1 MKQKTKQIRIPSNI
15 DYDRLFSK
23 IEGKDSYKNELI
35 DATYVVLSFL
45 YPSKKYIKATNGFN
59 GFKPILN
66 EEINKT
72 TRNRFEKVKRLLMDK
87 NSHSSGAILKVNSK
101 YLKFVKPMSYKLND
115 ELFLNPGERWV
126 ELGSNAEK
134 RLLRYEEEGIKRY
147 EEFKSTYQFLLDK
160 YESDITIDDG
170 AFDYIIQLKTLLL
183 ERVAKY
189 DVDKDE
195 MTKRVNYT
203 IKEMKSK
210 IRAIQKK
217 NFRPSV
223 SKSNHRLNS
232 VITRLNRELRY
243 YLKINGNRLVEVDVK
258 SSQPYVLGSIL
269 TNSFFSR
276 SNINDF
282 SLNSIF
288 PQLFN
293 QLDYIVNQ
301 STDDITSLIK
311 NSIYNNKEGFP
322 KYFMSGGLDNCL
334 EIQSYRNLS
343 FKEGF
348 YPHLNNTFL
357 NGDFETQKVKD
368 NVMLLLNLKNL
379 RKRDNIVLI
388 QQFKKHFPNINSFIE
403 SINNLN
409 SFKSAI
415 AILLQ
420 RTESYLFLRVGCK
433 AVNERLPDVPFLT
446 IHDSILIAEQ
456 YCEIV
461 TPILKESLNSITRIE
476 PGVSVKV
483 IQDPM
488 TTLEVDI
495 EEIWGKLIS
504 KKWKKLT
511 TCHYSLKGWC

>member
-1 MKQKTKQIRIPSNI
+1 MKQNSKQIRIPSNI
-15 DYDRLFSK
+15 DYEQLFSK

-45 YPSKKYIKATNGFN
+45 FPSKDYIKATSGFE
-59 GFKPILN
+59 GFKSIN
-66 EEINKT
+66 NVEINKII
-72 TRNRFEKVKRLLMDK
+72 RNRFGKVKSLLMDV
-87 NSHSSGAILKVNSK
+87 NSHSSGAILIEKKEYQPGIVS
-101 YLKFVKPMSYKLND
+101 MGYKLND

-126 ELGSNAEK
+126 GLGSNAEK
-134 RLLRYEEEGIKRY
+134 RLIRYEEDGIKKY
-147 EEFKSTYQFLLDK
+147 EDFKSTYQFLLDK

-170 AFDYIIQLKTLLL
+170 AFDYVIKLKSVLL
-183 ERVAKY
+183 EKVNQF
-189 DVDKDE
+189 DGDKDE

-203 IKEMKSK
+203 IKEMNSK

-217 NFRPSV
+217 RFRPSV

-232 VITRLNRELRY
+232 VVTTLYRELRY
-243 YLKINGNRLVEVDVK
+243 YLRINGNKLVEVDLK

-269 TNSFFSR
+269 TNSFFSGD
-276 SNINDF
+276 SNIDF
-282 SLNSIF
+282 SLIRIY
-288 PQLFN
+288 PQLYN
-293 QLDYIVNQ
+293 QLNYIVSK
-301 STDDITSLIK
+301 STTDITSLIG
-311 NSIYNNKEGFP
+311 NSLYNNKKGFP

-334 EIQSYRNLS
+334 EIQSYRSLP
-343 FKEGF
+343 FEEGF

-368 NVMLLLNLKNL
+368 NVMLLLNLQNL
-379 RKRDNIVLI
+379 RTRDNIVLI

-420 RTESYLFLRVGCK
+420 RSESYLFLLIGCK
-433 AVNERLPDVPFLT
+433 AVNERLPDVPYLT
-446 IHDSILIAEQ
+446 IHDSILIEEQ
-456 YCEIV
+456 YCEVV
-461 TPILKESLNSITRIE
+461 TPILKESLNSITGIE

-488 TTLEVDI
+488 TTLDVDV
-495 EEIWGKLIS
+495 EEIWGELLSS
-504 KKWKKLT
+504 K
-511 TCHYSLKGWC
+511 